1 MKNFTVTVAAL
12 LLASTTIADDLSDT
26 DKLLCSTGHAS
37 LCYEEGTC
45 TSMVAFDVGI
55 PDFILVDLDK
65 NNLTAVGTS
74 DQKRSSAIDHLARE
88 NGTIHLQG
96 SELERSFS
104 IVIDELTGRMSAA
117 IATNGLTI
125 TTFGACTDA
134 DAL

>member
-1 MKNFTVTVAAL
+1 MKNFAITVAAML
-12 LLASTTIADDLSDT
+12 FTSAAIADDLSDT
-26 DKLLCSTGHAS
+26 DKLICSTGHAS

-55 PDFILVDLDK
+55 PDFVLVDLDK
-65 NNLTAVGTS
+65 NTLSTVGTI
-74 DQKRSSAIDHLARE
+74 DLKRSSAIDHLTRE
-88 NGTIHLQG
+88 SGVIHIQG
-96 SELERSFS
+96 NELDRSFS
-104 IVIDELTGRMSAA
+104 IVIDETTGRMSAA